1 MTANPRPL
9 MIGDFARRCRLPV
22 STLRYYDKIGLLTP
36 AVVDPGN
43 RYRRYTADQLAT
55 AVLIA
60 RLRAVGTAP
69 HDITAILVGG
79 AQATAVLTA
88 QRRRIAGQVSEGQRA
103 LAEIDDLLT
112 HHDEQPMQD
121 VALVSLTRAQ
131 VAVAPFRTAHT
142 NVASAVLRGIAAL
155 RSALRRAGYQRT
167 GPWGATFPL
176 EITEQVGGL
185 VFAHTSTPID
195 PRILDTAWLPEAR
208 AVRGV
213 HLGAADTLA
222 LTYHA
227 ALDMIE
233 RQGATATGPVIE
245 EYLALDASPT
255 TLRSIRLTVPIAS
268 HPAGVIPTEG
278 TR

>member
-1 MTANPRPL
+1 MTAPPRPL

-36 AVVDPGN
+36 AVVDASNG
-43 RYRRYTADQLAT
+43 YRRYAADQLAT

-69 HDITAILVGG
+69 HDIAAVLLGG
-79 AQATAVLTA
+79 AQATAVLAA
-88 QRRRIAGQVSEGQRA
+88 QRRRIAGQISEGQRA
-103 LAEIDDLLT
+103 LAEVDDLLT
-112 HHDEQPMQD
+112 HHHEHPVQD
-121 VALVSLTRAQ
+121 VELISLARVQ
-131 VAVAPFRTAHT
+131 VAVARFHAAHT
-142 NVASAVLRGIAAL
+142 NVTSAVLRGIAAL
-155 RSALRRAGYQRT
+155 RSALRRAGYGRT
-167 GPWGATFPL
+167 GPWGASFPL
-176 EITEQVGGL
+176 EITEQVGGF
-185 VFAHTSTPID
+185 VFARTSTPID
-195 PRILDTAWLPEAR
+195 SHILDSAWLPEAR

-227 ALDMIE
+227 ALNMIE

-255 TLRSIRLTVPIAS
+255 TPRSIQLTVPLAS
-268 HPAGVIPTEG
+268 QHAGGIHTEW